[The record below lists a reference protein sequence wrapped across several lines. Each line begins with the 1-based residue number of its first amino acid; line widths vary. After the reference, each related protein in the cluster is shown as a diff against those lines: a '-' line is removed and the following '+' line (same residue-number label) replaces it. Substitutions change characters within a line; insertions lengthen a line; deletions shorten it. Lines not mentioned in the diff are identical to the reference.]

1 MAIGIV
7 HGQPFGRG
15 GGVEGLVGGDERDR
29 GETGILLLAVD
40 FEGGGELDG
49 VVGAQRVRVRQP
61 RRLVQQ
67 GGRDL
72 DDGVTAVEMLAEAA
86 EDRRRADG
94 ARGGVPLRRRA
105 TAEVTSTTVMRAM

>member
-1 MAIGIV
+1 MEVRVIDC
-7 HGQPFGRG
+7 QPFSRG
-15 GGVEGLVGGDERDR
+15 GVVEGLVGIDERDR

-49 VVGAQRVRVRQP
+49 VVGTQRVRVRQP

-67 GGRDL
+67 GERDL

-86 EDRRRADG
+86 QDRRRARWGERWRPSAAAGDG
-94 ARGGVPLRRRA
+94 RGYFDDRDTG
-105 TAEVTSTTVMRAM
+105 